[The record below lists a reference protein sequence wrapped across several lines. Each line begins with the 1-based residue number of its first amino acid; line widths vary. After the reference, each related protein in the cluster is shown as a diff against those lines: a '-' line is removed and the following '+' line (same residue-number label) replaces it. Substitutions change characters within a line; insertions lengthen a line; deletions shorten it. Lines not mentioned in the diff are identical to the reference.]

1 MPILSEIHFS
11 TELAK
16 DCTSSPIQGLTYAV
30 ALVATTVCPEF
41 GYLQQVCYSTARKY
55 VELCERDEDGTDL
68 ANLNTFQALLFI
80 IRYELTSKRF
90 TRAWMTLGR
99 AIRLAKMLNLHQMDK
114 VGTSGVA
121 SSDLQMRLPPTQ
133 DPTSLEERRRSFW
146 ALYIFEG
153 YAATRTG
160 MPCQFSESQVR
171 MLSPSHEPVKRLN
184 MTISWAEATINA
196 IPLYPRYMCLY
207 PRPAT

>member
-16 DCTSSPIQGLTYAV
+16 DCTSSPIQGLRYAV
-30 ALVATTVCPEF
+30 ALVATTICPEF
-41 GYLQQVCYSTARKY
+41 AHLQQVCYSTARKY

-68 ANLNTFQALLFI
+68 ANLHTFQALLFI

-99 AIRLAKMLNLHQMDK
+99 AIRLANMLNLHQMDK
-114 VGTSGVA
+114 VGPSGVA
-121 SSDLQMRLPPTQ
+121 SSDLQIRLPLTQ
-133 DPTSLEERRRSFW
+133 NPTSLEERRRSFW

-153 YAATRTG
+153 YAATRTR
-160 MPCQFSESQVR
+160 MPCQFSDSQVR
-171 MLSPSHEPVKRLN
+171 KLPPCHELVIHSN
-184 MTISWAEATINA
+184 TTMSWAGTMIDA
-196 IPLYPRYMCLY
+196 ITLYSR
-207 PRPAT
+207 